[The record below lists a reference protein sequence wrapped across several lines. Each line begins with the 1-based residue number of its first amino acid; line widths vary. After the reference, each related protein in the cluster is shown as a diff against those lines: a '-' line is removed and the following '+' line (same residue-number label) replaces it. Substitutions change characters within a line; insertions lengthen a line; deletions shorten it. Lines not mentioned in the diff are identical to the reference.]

1 MRNYRK
7 STLIYTWESMLSRCY
22 SPSNR
27 KYPRYGGRGIRVCE
41 RWRKYQNFLS
51 DMGERP
57 EGYTLDRIDN
67 NGDYCPENCQWADQ
81 KTQNRNRSDNR
92 ILRYRGVDRPIVVW
106 ADLFQMSRETIKSRI
121 KRGISVAAA
130 LETPAA
136 KTGRHR

>member
-1 MRNYRK
+1 
-7 STLIYTWESMLSRCY
+7 
-22 SPSNR
+22 
-27 KYPRYGGRGIRVCE
+27 
-41 RWRKYQNFLS
+41 
-51 DMGERP
+51 MGERP

-130 LETPAA
+130 LETPAT